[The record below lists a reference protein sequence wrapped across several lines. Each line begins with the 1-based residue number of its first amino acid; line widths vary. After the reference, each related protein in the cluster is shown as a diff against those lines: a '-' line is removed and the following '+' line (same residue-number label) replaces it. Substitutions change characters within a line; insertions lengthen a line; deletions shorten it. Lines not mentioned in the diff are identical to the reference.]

1 MIDDYA
7 GSTETPGATR
17 AGLVVGSLIRTPQGD
32 IPVENLSPGDL
43 VCTHDNGPQPVCA
56 VQLFRVQAHDQL
68 APICIMAGTLGPHDT
83 LFLSPQHRVLIRD
96 SLADM
101 LFGDAEVLVAAKDLV
116 NGRSVR
122 RCADGP
128 VDYVQLVLDAMQV
141 IYVQGVPTECP
152 VIIAASQ
159 PQAHG
164 QAAPRRTLRP
174 FEARILMTA
183 AA

>member
-1 MIDDYA
+1 
-7 GSTETPGATR
+7 
-17 AGLVVGSLIRTPQGD
+17 
-32 IPVENLSPGDL
+32 
-43 VCTHDNGPQPVCA
+43 
-56 VQLFRVQAHDQL
+56 
-68 APICIMAGTLGPHDT
+68 
-83 LFLSPQHRVLIRD
+83 
-96 SLADM
+96 M

-152 VIIAASQ
+152 VFSAANQ
-159 PQAHG
+159 LQAHS
-164 QAAPRRTLRP
+164 QAVRRRALHP